1 MNTPDMHIDPELLSA
16 YLDEE
21 VTANERQLIELHL
34 PTCAACQ
41 QELASLRFTVA
52 MVQALP
58 TRPLPRTF
66 YVTEAMVAPEP
77 KASSAGWMGWLRG
90 LAPFGA
96 ALAALLVIFVVARPL
111 MFSGSGAAM
120 PVAVPAAAPEEAPEI
135 AVMTTEVMEDSGA
148 AESAA
153 PEGETRNGD
162 TAAQATAAPEA
173 ADTQAV
179 MEPPVAPTGES
190 SVIEENTASDT
201 FSITPPIV
209 GTGGETPTDGTD
221 ITVDDAAVPSTEV
234 VPTTKASDEDVSRQV
249 TPTTMNTILIF
260 TVILVVVAVG
270 TLVIFARRRQ

>member
-1 MNTPDMHIDPELLSA
+1 MNTPNIHIDPELLSA

-21 VTANERQLIELHL
+21 VTANERQLIETHL

-58 TRPLPRTF
+58 TRPIPRTF
-66 YVTEAMVAPEP
+66 YVTEAMVTPEP

-96 ALAALLVIFVVARPL
+96 ALAALFVVFVVARPL
-111 MFSGSGAAM
+111 MFGGSGA
-120 PVAVPAAAPEEAPEI
+120 AVPAAAPVEAPAM
-135 AVMTTEVMEDSGA
+135 AVMTTEVMEESGGA

-162 TAAQATAAPEA
+162 TAAQATALPET

-179 MEPPVAPTGES
+179 MEPPADGTMESAPIAG
-190 SVIEENTASDT
+190 NTSSDT
-201 FSITPPIV
+201 FSITAPIV
-209 GTGGETPTDGTD
+209 GTGGETLTDSTD
-221 ITVDDAAVPSTEV
+221 TSVDDAAVPSTEA
-234 VPTTKASDEDVSRQV
+234 VPTTKANDEDLDSQV
-249 TPTTMNTILIF
+249 TPAAMNTILIF